1 MPAEVPTPPDAEIGE
16 GGGPER
22 CIAGLFFAAV
32 LAALP
37 AAARASGGS
46 VVDTHPGQLE
56 APAP

>member
-22 CIAGLFFAAV
+22 CIADLCFAAV
-32 LAALP
+32 LAVLP
-37 AAARASGGS
+37 AAARTSGGS
-46 VVDTHPGQLE
+46 VVDMHPGQVE